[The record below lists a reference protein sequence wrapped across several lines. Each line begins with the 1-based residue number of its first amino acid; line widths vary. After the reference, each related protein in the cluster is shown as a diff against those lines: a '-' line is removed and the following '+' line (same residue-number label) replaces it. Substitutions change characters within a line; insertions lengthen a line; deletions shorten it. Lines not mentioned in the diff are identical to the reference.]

1 MWLGYTKNVIFFW
14 CNPNTSFGVHPV
26 CLIILTETNCS
37 PLNSRWRPISLTE
50 RFFDD
55 CQKRIAVWA
64 PSRLLRFFPCFHF
77 FHLQTTISPWQGWV
91 ESDEQGKPLFYT
103 VSIFP
108 QCAQVSADGSSN
120 PQLELGNQQDSF
132 ESTSLSCFS
141 PSFSLFLLSNCE
153 LDYDSLYGLL
163 AAASICNLSL
173 EKIFACN
180 SRYLWIPPQLFIW
193 LFGFIVI
200 LHE

>member
-1 MWLGYTKNVIFFW
+1 MLYILWLGYTKNVIFLR
-14 CNPNTSFGVHPV
+14 CNPNTSFGVLPV

-120 PQLELGNQQDSF
+120 HSSSAWTWKPAGF
-132 ESTSLSCFS
+132 
-141 PSFSLFLLSNCE
+141 
-153 LDYDSLYGLL
+153 
-163 AAASICNLSL
+163 
-173 EKIFACN
+173 
-180 SRYLWIPPQLFIW
+180 LWIYLPFMFFTLLFSFFVVKLRAGLSQSL
-193 LFGFIVI
+193 LFAGSIKH
-200 LHE
+200 L